1 MKMIKAEFHMMA
13 RRVPFEKTYENE
25 DDLLLDLDLPYI
37 KIYGYIAGKFHML
50 PTKCIDLVKVEAFE
64 T

>member
-1 MKMIKAEFHMMA
+1 MIKVEFFVGGKRHL
-13 RRVPFEKTYENE
+13 EKLYENE

-37 KIYGYIAGKFHML
+37 KINQYSASYLLPKKYIE
-50 PTKCIDLVKVEAFE
+50 LVKIEEFE